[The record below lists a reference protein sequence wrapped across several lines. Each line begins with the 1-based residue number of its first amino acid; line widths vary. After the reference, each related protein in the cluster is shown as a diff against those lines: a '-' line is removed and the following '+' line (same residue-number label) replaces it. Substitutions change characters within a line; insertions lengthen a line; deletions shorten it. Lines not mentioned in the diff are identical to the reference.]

1 MNLYIKTYFVL
12 DAYTVILLLILGL
25 TISRTCPEST
35 PCTYRQQYSSSDYAV
50 YM

>member
-1 MNLYIKTYFVL
+1 MNVYIKTYFVL
-12 DAYTVILLLILGL
+12 DVYTVIFLLILGL
-25 TISRTCPEST
+25 TESRTCPESI